1 MKKICWIISLI
12 NVLKDKFSSIYWIKK
27 QQRDSENTMLEE
39 KSFHLWLGKNLNEKV
54 NHTPHQMK
62 TPLRIENCQQ
72 KKTLSQVA
80 HLVYVVSLAG
90 SEHALNSQKN
100 LWIHALYHFG
110 LIHQRKEAKA
120 DRSPLPA
127 LYCTIWQGHTDSA
140 LEETDKRFV

>member
-12 NVLKDKFSSIYWIKK
+12 NVLKDKFSSIYWIMK
-27 QQRDSENTMLEE
+27 QRDSENTILEG

-80 HLVYVVSLAG
+80 HKVFPT
-90 SEHALNSQKN
+90 EN
-100 LWIHALYHFG
+100 LP
-110 LIHQRKEAKA
+110 R
-120 DRSPLPA
+120 RLPA
-127 LYCTIWQGHTDSA
+127 WAEGLWKVLHLWKGGAQLSCYFTGLSQRNWGISRAQCSETPAKTHTRGGLD
-140 LEETDKRFV
+140 